1 MFKRNRLV
9 VLLLTL
15 SMLLATVLVG
25 CGGQQQA
32 NKTGGKG
39 KITLG
44 YVEWDSEI
52 SSTHVVK
59 EVLEGQGFE
68 VDARAVDA
76 ALMFQG
82 LGRGDFD
89 GTVSAWLPETHAG
102 YYGKIKD
109 NVENLGPNLNGAR
122 IGLVVPAYM
131 DVDSID
137 DLNTVKDQVGG
148 KIVGIEPGAGIMLA
162 TENAIDDYGLDYELL
177 DSSSAAMTAELS
189 SAIKGEKPIIVTG
202 WTPHWK
208 FAKFDLKYLEDPKKV
223 YGGEEHIATIVRK
236 GLKDDHPEAYKVLD
250 KFNWGAEDMEAVMLK
265 IQEGLTPEQAAK
277 EWVESNPDKVKE
289 WIN

>member
-1 MFKRNRLV
+1 MYKRKRLV
-9 VLLLTL
+9 VMLLTL
-15 SMLLATVLVG
+15 TMLMATILVG
-25 CGGQQQA
+25 CGGQQA
-32 NKTGGKG
+32 NKTGGKD

-52 SSTHVVK
+52 SSTHVIK
-59 EVLEGQGFE
+59 EVLEKQGFE

-89 GTVSAWLPETHAG
+89 AIVSAWLPNTHAG
-102 YYGKIKD
+102 YYEKINDK
-109 NVENLGPNLNGAR
+109 VENLGPNLNGAR

-131 DVDSID
+131 DVNSIT
-137 DLNTVKDQVGG
+137 DLNDIKDQVGG

-162 TENAIDDYGLDYELL
+162 TENAINDYGLNYELL
-177 DSSSAAMTAELS
+177 DSSSAAMAAELS
-189 SAIKGEKPIIVTG
+189 SAIKDEKPIIITG

-208 FAKFDLKYLEDPKKV
+208 FAKFDLKYLEDPKGV

-236 GLKDDHPEAYKVLD
+236 GLKEDQPKAYEILD
-250 KFNWGAEDMEAVMLK
+250 KFNWEPEDMEAVMLK
-265 IQEGLTPEQAAK
+265 IQEGLSPEQAAK
-277 EWVESNPDKVKE
+277 EWVESNSDKVEE

>member
-1 MFKRNRLV
+1 MFKKSRVL
-9 VLLLTL
+9 VLLLALT
-15 SMLLATVLVG
+15 MLVATVAG
-25 CGGQQQA
+25 CGGQQQ
-32 NKTGGKG
+32 GGKE

-52 SSTHVVK
+52 SSTHVIK
-59 EVLEGQGFE
+59 EVLERQGYE

-82 LGRGDFD
+82 ISRGDFD
-89 GTVSAWLPETHAG
+89 AIVSAWLPNTHAG
-102 YYGKIKD
+102 YYEKIKD
-109 NVENLGPNLNGAR
+109 NVENLGPNLNGAK

-131 DVDSID
+131 DVNSIE
-137 DLNTVKDQVGG
+137 DLNDIKDQVGG

-162 TENAIDDYGLDYELL
+162 TENAINDYNLDYELL
-177 DSSSAAMTAELS
+177 DSSSAAMAAELS
-189 SAIKGEKPIIVTG
+189 SAIRDEKPIIVTG

-208 FAKFDLKYLEDPKKV
+208 FAKFDLKYLDDPKGV
-223 YGGEEHIATIVRK
+223 YGGEEHIATIARK
-236 GLKDDHPEAYKVLD
+236 GLKDDHPEAYEILD
-250 KFNWGAEDMEAVMLK
+250 KFSWEPEDMETVMLK

-277 EWVESNPDKVKE
+277 EWVESNGDKVEK